1 MVFDVRMVKYIA
13 KTVDNGNVTAI
24 RLCAKQRQWL

>member
-13 KTVDNGNVTAI
+13 KTVGNSNVTAI
-24 RLCAKQRQWL
+24 RLCAKQR